1 MSQVTKSLDSVK
13 HFPLAAKPSHRV
25 ILSVS
30 CCQNLQPGKG
40 PRNYLQPRNWRSK
53 AFYSRYD
60 ERMVAFTNALRKKF
74 PPRGFL
80 RLAPLVLR
88 PGCMAKSAKKILLVE
103 DNDEIRDL
111 LALFMKHLGYKV
123 FAAARGL
130 EAIDRASVVH
140 PDLIMMD
147 IRMPGMHGD
156 DATARLKANPS
167 TRDIPVLVV
176 TAYGAGIDTRRAL
189 AAGAAEVLHK
199 PLDLTTL
206 PNVLHRYLSSRT
218 KKMRSP
224 LKK

>member
-1 MSQVTKSLDSVK
+1 MWSLRMLQTFCKNSSSLGLTFLKLTPLNVSSDRWGSRFVS

-25 ILSVS
+25 RLSVS
-30 CCQNLQPGKG
+30 CCQNSRPAKVN
-40 PRNYLQPRNWRSK
+40 RTRRSK
-53 AFYSRYD
+53 AFHVRCY
-60 ERMVAFTNALRKKF
+60 ERMVVFTNTRPQENATVAVFLSLAL
-74 PPRGFL
+74 
-80 RLAPLVLR
+80 LVLR
-88 PGCMAKSAKKILLVE
+88 PGCVAKSAKKILLVE
-103 DNDEIRDL
+103 DNDEIREL

-189 AAGAAEVLHK
+189 AAGAQRFCIN
-199 PLDLTTL
+199 P
-206 PNVLHRYLSSRT
+206 
-218 KKMRSP
+218 
-224 LKK
+224 

>member
-1 MSQVTKSLDSVK
+1 
-13 HFPLAAKPSHRV
+13 
-25 ILSVS
+25 
-30 CCQNLQPGKG
+30 
-40 PRNYLQPRNWRSK
+40 
-53 AFYSRYD
+53 
-60 ERMVAFTNALRKKF
+60 MVAFTNALRQENATTAV
-74 PPRGFL
+74 FL
-80 RLAPLVLR
+80 KLAPLVLQ
-88 PGCMAKSAKKILLVE
+88 PGYVAKSAKKILLVE
-103 DNDEIRDL
+103 DNDEIREL

-123 FAAARGL
+123 FVAARGL

-189 AAGAAEVLHK
+189 AAGAAAILQK

-218 KKMRSP
+218 KKRRSP
-224 LKK
+224 RKN

>member
-1 MSQVTKSLDSVK
+1 MIYGKK
-13 HFPLAAKPSHRV
+13 M
-25 ILSVS
+25 
-30 CCQNLQPGKG
+30 LQP
-40 PRNYLQPRNWRSK
+40 
-53 AFYSRYD
+53 
-60 ERMVAFTNALRKKF
+60 
-74 PPRGFL
+74 GFL

-88 PGCMAKSAKKILLVE
+88 PGRVTKSAKKILLVE
-103 DNDEIRDL
+103 DNDEIREL
-111 LALFMKHLGYKV
+111 LALFIKHLGYRV
-123 FAAARGL
+123 FAAAGGL

-176 TAYGAGIDTRRAL
+176 TLMAPVSIHGVL
-189 AAGAAEVLHK
+189 AAGAAEILHK

>member
-1 MSQVTKSLDSVK
+1 
-13 HFPLAAKPSHRV
+13 
-25 ILSVS
+25 
-30 CCQNLQPGKG
+30 
-40 PRNYLQPRNWRSK
+40 
-53 AFYSRYD
+53 
-60 ERMVAFTNALRKKF
+60 MVAFTNAL
-74 PPRGFL
+74 GQENATTAVFL
-80 RLAPLVLR
+80 RLAPLVLK
-88 PGCMAKSAKKILLVE
+88 PGCVAKGSKKILLVE
-103 DNDEIRDL
+103 DNDEIREL
-111 LALFMKHLGYKV
+111 LALFIKHLGYKV

-189 AAGAAEVLHK
+189 AAGAAEILHK